1 MKKSLGAK
9 NCLYPLPTV
18 LIGANVGGRP
28 NFVTMAH
35 VGIIDLGSVSL
46 GMNKTHYSNAGIKE
60 NQTFS
65 VNLPSVAMV
74 KETDYCG
81 LVSGKDAN
89 KAALFETFYGKL
101 KTAPMIRQCP
111 LNMECRLI
119 QTVDFPRH
127 DIFIGEVVETHCDEE
142 FLTDGLPDF
151 AKIQPLLFVMS
162 DRSYYRLGDRFAKA
176 WSVGKELMK

>member
-35 VGIIDLGSVSL
+35 VGIMDLGSVSL